1 MGAPSVAYKV
11 SYTSPPRYSGSR
23 ANGLSA
29 QVRYK
34 VDWANAFTFVNDVLG
49 AIDGSPW
56 AFPASP
62 NLKATEATIN
72 PIGVKSGG
80 AGDGTTGSAPGEY
93 FEKAHIDVT
102 FNSQSQQVG
111 GMDVSGSDTIPALQF
126 DQTSPVEMSSFT
138 IQYSPQMIRIPGG
151 ALKWATATATG
162 AAQTVPSTVKDP
174 SLSGGEYIRK
184 PSFNLNITLHNCL
197 YIDAG
202 NFADKVGRVN
212 ESTMWGNCEPESVL
226 LDGVSST
233 QRSLSNGI
241 VILDVTLNYKWQKT
255 GWNVAMSSNG
265 ELYRYVKQNGLT
277 VYSTGDINPASVI
290 LPSQR
295 WRPTAI
301 S

>member
-1 MGAPSVAYKV
+1 MGAPTVAYKI

-49 AIDGSPW
+49 ALDGSPW

-80 AGDGTTGSAPGEY
+80 SGDGTTGSAPGEY

-126 DQTSPVEMSSFT
+126 DQTSPVEMSSFN

-151 ALKWATATATG
+151 ALKWATANATG
-162 AAQTVPSTVKDP
+162 AAQSVPSTVKDP

-184 PSFNLNITLHNCL
+184 PAFNLNITLHNCL

-295 WRPTAI
+295 WRPT
-301 S
+301 SF

>member
-80 AGDGTTGSAPGEY
+80 SGDGTTGSAPGEY

-111 GMDVSGSDTIPALQF
+111 GMDVSGSDTIPAMQF
-126 DQTSPVEMSSFT
+126 DQGNPVEMSSFT
-138 IQYSPQMIRIPGG
+138 IQYSPQMIRIPNGG
-151 ALKWATATATG
+151 IEWDTLNANGT
-162 AAQTVPSTVKDP
+162 AQTVPSTIKSP
-174 SLSGGEYIRK
+174 SNSGGEYLRK
-184 PSFNLNITLHNCL
+184 PAFNLNMTLHNCL
-197 YIDAG
+197 YVNAS
-202 NFADKVGRVN
+202 NFKDKIGCIN
-212 ESTMWGNCEPESVL
+212 NAKMFGDCDIETVL
-226 LDGVSST
+226 FDGVSTT

-241 VILDVTLNYKWQKT
+241 VILDVTLNYKWQKV
-255 GWNVAMSSNG
+255 GWNTAMGSDGNIYHIMTKS
-265 ELYRYVKQNGLT
+265 GLS
-277 VYSTGDINPASVI
+277 VYQKADIKPDTI
-290 LPSQR
+290 IPPSQR
-295 WRPTAI
+295 WRPT
-301 S
+301 SF

>member
-80 AGDGTTGSAPGEY
+80 AGNGTTGSAPGEY

-151 ALKWATATATG
+151 ALKWANQKANGTT
-162 AAQTVPSTVKDP
+162 QTVPNTVKDP

-184 PSFNLNITLHNCL
+184 PAFNLNITLHNCL
-197 YIDAG
+197 YIQAS
-202 NFADKVGRVN
+202 NFAEKVGLVN
-212 ESTMWGNCEPESVL
+212 ISTMWGNCEPESVL
-226 LDGVSST
+226 LDGISST

-241 VILDVTLNYKWQKT
+241 VILDVTLNYKWQKI
-255 GWNVAMSSNG
+255 GWNVVMGSDG
-265 ELYRYVKQNGLT
+265 EFYRYFTKNNRT
-277 VYSTGDINPASVI
+277 VYQAGDINPAAVI

-295 WRPTAI
+295 WRPT
-301 S
+301 SF